1 MLQPNSRNV
10 RQAQCNVGNISGD
23 SPLRGDKMELSQQQQ
38 ENLLHLNGSVEDV
51 IYYNE
56 DSGYIVLDMDVSG
69 ALVTAVGTMGD
80 VREGESLSMY
90 GEYVNN
96 AKYGRQFR
104 VEIFERSLPSDTDA
118 VRKYLGSGVLKGV
131 GPSMAAKIVNAFGA
145 KTIDILENDPLQ
157 LVSIKGINADRA
169 RLIGQDFH
177 NITGLRKVMTFFS
190 KYSTPHYV
198 IAAAWKAY
206 GTDLIRAVTDNPYCL
221 CANGVDMRFSDAER
235 IADDLNFPRDSEER
249 AFAGIIAVLKS
260 AADDGHCCLKESEL
274 YDSVTRNLVIGD
286 KTYYS
291 ALEFAKSGG
300 DIVCSDIYDSHYVYL
315 TEYYNAEKYIAEK
328 LSEMIKR
335 DSEDKVDFSA
345 EIAAVESEKGI
356 EYEAKQREAIN
367 CCMND
372 HVFILTGGPGTGKTT
387 TLNGV
392 IELCKRRRL
401 RIKLAAPTGRAAKRM
416 ADLTGAQAQTIHRL
430 LEVDFA
436 AGGNAFKRNEEDP
449 LACDVV
455 IVDEMSMVDCLL
467 FASLLKA
474 LKSSTRLIMVGDSN
488 QLPSVGAGN
497 VLRDLID
504 SGLVPTVELKEIFR
518 QAAQSLIVT
527 NAHRIIHGEL
537 PELHNRESD
546 FFFMKSESEEN
557 TLRLV
562 LELCKTRLPK
572 AYGYDPLD
580 DIQVLCLSRMG
591 TVGTGNVN
599 RELQLALNPPGKN
612 KRELNFMGTLLRDGD
627 KIMQTKNDYD
637 VEWRRGM
644 EKSHGIFNG
653 DIGKIIDTDK
663 VNQKCEIDFE
673 GRKAFYDG
681 DMLKKIEHAFAIT
694 VHKSQGSEY
703 PAVII
708 PLPNGM
714 DRLSYR
720 NLLYTAVTRA
730 RQLLII
736 IGTGNKIAGMVH
748 NDRRK
753 ERYSC
758 LRPMLEDWFA

>member
-1 MLQPNSRNV
+1 
-10 RQAQCNVGNISGD
+10 
-23 SPLRGDKMELSQQQQ
+23 MEQIQ
-38 ENLLHLNGSVEDV
+38 ENLTHISGSVEDV
-51 IYYNE
+51 IFYNE
-56 DSGYIVLDMDVSG
+56 DTGYIVLDMDVGG
-69 ALVTAVGTMGD
+69 ALVTAVGNMGD

-90 GEYVNN
+90 GEYVTNQ
-96 AKYGRQFR
+96 KYGRQFR
-104 VEIFERSLPSDTDA
+104 VDIFERSLPEDVNA
-118 VRKYLGSGVLKGV
+118 VRKYLGSGVIKGV
-131 GPSMAAKIVNAFGA
+131 GPSMAGKIINAFGA
-145 KTIDILENDPLQ
+145 KTIEILENDPLQ
-157 LVSIKGINADRA
+157 LVSIKGITADRA
-169 RLIGQDFH
+169 KLIGQEFK

-190 KYSTPHYV
+190 KYSIPHYV
-198 IAAAWKAY
+198 IAAAWRAY

-221 CANGVDMRFSDAER
+221 CSGGIDMRFADAER
-235 IADDLNFPRDSEER
+235 IAEDLDFPRDSEER
-249 AFAGIIAVLKS
+249 AFAGIIAVLRS

-274 YDSVTRNLVIGD
+274 YDSVTRSLVIGD

-300 DIVCSDIYDSHYVYL
+300 DIISSDIYDSNYVYL
-315 TEYYNAEKYIAEK
+315 SEYYIAEKYIAEK

-335 DSEDKVDFSA
+335 DSEDRVDFSA
-345 EIAAVESEKGI
+345 EISAVASEKGI
-356 EYEAKQREAIN
+356 EYEALQCEAIN
-367 CCMND
+367 ACMND

-392 IELCKRRRL
+392 IELCRRRRL

-436 AGGNAFKRNEEDP
+436 AGGNSFKRNEENP
-449 LACDVV
+449 LVCDVV
-455 IVDEMSMVDCLL
+455 IVDEMSMVDSLL
-467 FASLLKA
+467 FASLLRA
-474 LKSSTRLIMVGDSN
+474 LKSSTRLILVGDSN

-504 SGLVPTVELKEIFR
+504 SGIVPTVQLKEIFR

-527 NAHRIIHGEL
+527 NAHSIIHGDI
-537 PELHNRESD
+537 PELNNREND
-546 FFFMKSESEEN
+546 FFFMKSETEEN
-557 TLRLV
+557 SLRLV

-599 RELQLALNPPGKN
+599 RELQIALNPPGKD
-612 KRELNFMGTLLRDGD
+612 KREMNFMGTLFRDGD

-637 VEWRRGM
+637 VEWRRGP

-653 DIGKIIDTDK
+653 DIGKILDTDR

-673 GRKAFYDG
+673 GRRAFYDG

-708 PLPNGM
+708 PLPNRM

-730 RQLLII
+730 KQTLII
-736 IGTGNKIAGMVH
+736 IGTENKVAEMVY

-758 LRPMLEDWFA
+758 LRPMLEDCFA